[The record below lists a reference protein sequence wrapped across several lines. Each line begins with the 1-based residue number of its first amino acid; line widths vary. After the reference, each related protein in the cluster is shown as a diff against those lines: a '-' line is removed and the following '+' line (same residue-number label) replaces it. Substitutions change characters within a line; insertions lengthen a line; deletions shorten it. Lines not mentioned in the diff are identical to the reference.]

1 MRVTGCMLAAALALA
16 PALARADVVLDRPHA
31 ILGQGVSDV
40 VYGRYADAEK
50 QLREALRENPNLREA
65 HYNLGVVLRARGDYD
80 GAIAEYAAAEAMYS
94 RSDEPNRAK
103 CLYGMALAK
112 EGRGDRDA
120 WDQYLAFARP
130 RRNEQRVVPIAQ
142 EHAEVLNGVRVPGTQ
157 KAAR

>member
-1 MRVTGCMLAAALALA
+1 MLVAALLAASGLS
-16 PALARADVVLDRPHA
+16 RADVIPDRPHA

-50 QLREALRENPNLREA
+50 KLREALREDAKLREA
-65 HYNLGVVLRARGDYD
+65 HYNLAVVLRTQGHYD
-80 GAIAEYAAAEAMYS
+80 DAIAEYAAAEAMYA
-94 RSDEPNRAK
+94 RKDEPNRAK

-112 EGRGDRDA
+112 EARGDRDA

-130 RRNEQRVVPIAQ
+130 LRNEQRVIPIAE
-142 EHAEVLNGVRVPGTQ
+142 EHAAVLSGIRVPGTK